1 MNMQKGIV
9 FETTTAYS
17 IFLTSDGLFE
27 KGIPLNSNVQIGEEV
42 YFRPYQNI
50 KQLRMKGSYRSQWM
64 TPILSVVATIV
75 LLFSVLLPAQSN
87 VSAYVQFDINPSIE
101 LGINNAGNVYSFK
114 GMNEDGLAIK
124 RDISFWKGKSL
135 SWVLLQ
141 IVDRTESLI
150 IQEETIEITTI
161 YQNDKAHDK
170 LEKVIETAIT
180 TSTNQILPKK
190 NVINVNEATVSEWKS
205 ATSKGVSIQK
215 HQKELDEKNNA
226 KHEKMKIK
234 EKAKEEMK
242 TDIQKTETRKYQS
255 NFKVNNKDKKEPNNE
270 KPNSQNKSMTN
281 EKQSN
286 KDIQE
291 KQQNNG
297 KKEKYKENPKVIDQP
312 YKKEKTKEK
321 FNMKQPIKQKSKS
334 TVAKDAKTDFNNN
347 GNDVKENEKK
357 NKNIKVAKKLKTNE
371 IKHLERGNFK
381 EIKHKSIDKKH

>member
-135 SWVLLQ
+135 SWVLFQ

-170 LEKVIETAIT
+170 LEKVIETAVT

-190 NVINVNEATVSEWKS
+190 NVIKVNEATVSEWKS
-205 ATSKGVSIQK
+205 ATSKGVSVQK
-215 HQKELDEKNNA
+215 HQKELNEKNNA
-226 KHEKMKIK
+226 KREKMKIK

-242 TDIQKTETRKYQS
+242 TDIQKTETRKNQS
-255 NFKVNNKDKKEPNNE
+255 KSKVNNKEKKEPNTE
-270 KPNSQNKSMTN
+270 KPNPQNKSMTN

-286 KDIQE
+286 KNVQE

-297 KKEKYKENPKVIDQP
+297 KKEKSKENQKVNDQP
-312 YKKEKTKEK
+312 YKNEKPKEKI
-321 FNMKQPIKQKSKS
+321 NMKQPIKQKTKS
-334 TVAKDAKTDFNNN
+334 IDAKDTKSNFNKN
-347 GNDVKENEKK
+347 GNDVKGNEKK
-357 NKNIKVAKKLKTNE
+357 NKNVKVAKKLKTNE
-371 IKHLERGNFK
+371 IKHQGKGNK
-381 EIKHKSIDKKH
+381 AQK